1 MNVFLSR
8 QYLQRSATGLAIWAL
23 GWWVLVMLERHF
35 DLASLG
41 LVLVLTS
48 AIAALWLPLS
58 ITLVASVI
66 ALMAFNWAFVPPR
79 GTFAID
85 LHQHAFLLLALLVVN
100 AIVAGLMV
108 SLREQTRRAQAH
120 ADAADALRCWG
131 DKLRDTQVPV
141 ELLDELQHQLTQ
153 LSGFSVSIALESSSD
168 TVPLLNGSAQLT
180 TEQRDALR
188 YCRDN
193 NQAIGPGTGRYQE
206 LVNLYLPL
214 RGKSQAGGAVM
225 LDASIMDQPDIFV
238 QAQALCDQMGAAL
251 ERQQMVKRE
260 QHVRDQVQ
268 AQNLR
273 TTFLA
278 AISHDYRTPLATIM
292 GAASSLIEQGERLT
306 HEHRQ
311 QLAQS
316 IVDEADRLR
325 RQTSNMLQLARLDGI
340 KAVGAA
346 IKADWQSAEEIIG
359 SVLQRVPADHQAQIE
374 THIQPDL
381 PLIWGDALLLAQL
394 LENLIDNAIKYGPE
408 QGVIK
413 LIAHQ
418 DQQKL
423 VFAVEDQGAGIAPN
437 AFEQLLENFQRGD
450 HRQSGTGVG
459 LALCRAIARAHDGD
473 FFHKG
478 SAHCLDVNSS
488 DVNSP
493 DANSPDATSSRFEC
507 QLPLRTQP
515 QSPE

>member
-1 MNVFLSR
+1 MNAFLSR
-8 QYLQRSATGLAIWAL
+8 QYLQRSATGLVIWAL
-23 GWWVLVMLERHF
+23 GWCVLLLLERHF
-35 DLASLG
+35 DLANLG

-131 DKLRDTQVPV
+131 DKLRDTQAPV
-141 ELLDELQHQLTQ
+141 ELLDELRHQLTQ
-153 LSGFSVSIALESSSD
+153 LSEFPVSIALDSASN
-168 TVPLLNGSAQLT
+168 TVSLLNDSAQLT
-180 TEQRDALR
+180 AEQRDALR

-206 LVNLYLPL
+206 LANLYLPL
-214 RGKSQAGGAVM
+214 RGKSRAGGAVM
-225 LDASIMDQPDIFV
+225 LDVSLIEQPELFA

-251 ERQQMVKRE
+251 ERQQILQRE
-260 QHVRDQVQ
+260 QSARDQLQ
-268 AQNLR
+268 SQNLR

-292 GAASSLIEQGERLT
+292 GAASSLIEQGERLAHT
-306 HEHRQ
+306 HRQ

-359 SVLQRVPADHQAQIE
+359 SVLQRIPADCHAQIE
-374 THIQPDL
+374 IQIQPNM

-394 LENLIDNAIKYGPE
+394 LENLIDNAIKYGPA

-413 LIAHQ
+413 LIAHL

-423 VFAVEDQGAGIAPN
+423 VLAVEDQGAGIAPN
-437 AFEQLLENFQRGD
+437 DFEQLLENFQRGD
-450 HRQSGTGVG
+450 HRQSGAGVG

-478 SAHCLDVNSS
+478 SAHCSNANSS
-488 DVNSP
+488 DT
-493 DANSPDATSSRFEC
+493 NSPDATSSRFEC
-507 QLPLRTQP
+507 QLPLRIQP